1 MKNFDYLLTSQSIVS
16 LKYNDTLCSILYKW
30 RYFFFFIKNKTKVAW
45 FLDFPLYEKKV
56 TWVQRKDQKTRN
68 KNFMKKVTVIHWY
81 LENSNFSV
89 GILKIERFL
98 YSRKRIVKQRCNAF
112 YYQNLIPFRDLDTE
126 NLNCFQQFAIHST
139 NTISNFEVSNINR
152 AMPTTI

>member
-1 MKNFDYLLTSQSIVS
+1 MKSFDYLLTSQSIVS

-98 YSRKRIVKQRCNAF
+98 YSRKRKMQCLLLPELDSVSWFRYGKSQLFPTICNSF
-112 YYQNLIPFRDLDTE
+112 DKHNI
-126 NLNCFQQFAIHST
+126 QFWG
-139 NTISNFEVSNINR
+139 
-152 AMPTTI
+152 